1 MEDGLPKRGRDS
13 RTVSEA
19 AAGESRLMLRIK
31 NGLYREK
38 LTLRARETGC
48 LTVETIG
55 FEG

>member
-19 AAGESRLMLRIK
+19 AAGESRL
-31 NGLYREK
+31 YREK